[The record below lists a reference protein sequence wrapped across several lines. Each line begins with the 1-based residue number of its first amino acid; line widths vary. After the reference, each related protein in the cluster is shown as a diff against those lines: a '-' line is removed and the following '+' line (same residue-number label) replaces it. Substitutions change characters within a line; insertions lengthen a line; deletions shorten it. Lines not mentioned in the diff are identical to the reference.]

1 MDFEHDEISGD
12 HYHDLGN
19 KPCTLLELIRQEPE
33 WAATRIKQGEFAE
46 KKLAALSQPVAGVVE
61 SLALADKLYE
71 AADALDAWL
80 STDDNFEG
88 DVPDDVWVPLQKAM
102 QDYEKSSR
110 IAPAPAVEP
119 CSRCCHY
126 YTGPNPAP
134 SICDDCDIVFD
145 KFEPSTGQAP
155 GKA

>member
-1 MDFEHDEISGD
+1 MDFEHAEISGD

-46 KKLAALSQPVAGVVE
+46 KKLAALSQPVAGVDGKLTAAIAEMEKCVRC
-61 SLALADKLYE
+61 LALELHE
-71 AADALDAWL
+71 AVHGDVVETWDALKTAL
-80 STDDNFEG
+80 S
-88 DVPDDVWVPLQKAM
+88 VP
-102 QDYEKSSR
+102 
-110 IAPAPAVEP
+110 APAPAVEP

-155 GKA
+155 GKGADNG

>member
-1 MDFEHDEISGD
+1 MGFDTWYAKHG
-12 HYHDLGN
+12 
-19 KPCTLLELIRQEPE
+19 
-33 WAATRIKQGEFAE
+33 
-46 KKLAALSQPVAGVVE
+46 KLVDCSENDAWVIWTAALSQPVAGVVE

-119 CSRCCHY
+119 CKNCYWKVTARNEEDLMALCHPCKY
-126 YTGPNPAP
+126 SAVHVDNFKE
-134 SICDDCDIVFD
+134 V
-145 KFEPSTGQAP
+145 KNGQ
-155 GKA
+155 KTR